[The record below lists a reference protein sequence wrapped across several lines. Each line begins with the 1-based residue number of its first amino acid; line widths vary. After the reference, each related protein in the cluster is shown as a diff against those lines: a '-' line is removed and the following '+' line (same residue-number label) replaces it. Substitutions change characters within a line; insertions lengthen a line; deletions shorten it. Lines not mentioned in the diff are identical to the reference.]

1 MKAVPRARNERT
13 SGNRRTYDRVLIVS
27 EGSKT
32 EPAYFEEIRQEH
44 KLSGTYVVIRSGDG
58 TAPKSVVAY
67 AEKLFKE
74 GDRRNRIAPKAF
86 DAVYAVFDRD
96 DHESYFEALTKME
109 ALDEKLKNDEKKLV
123 RFHAVPSVPCFE
135 LWLLLHFESITAAF
149 HRDEIY
155 KKLAKH
161 WNDYEKGA
169 RGTYANTKAQ
179 LAIATERA
187 GALAQANSPFDGK
200 LPYTGVSALVS
211 ELRSFGTTK

>member
-32 EPAYFEEIRQEH
+32 EPQYFEEIRKEH
-44 KLSGTYVVIRSGDG
+44 KLSGTHVRILPSEGS
-58 TAPKSVVAY
+58 APKSVVAY

-96 DHESYFEALTKME
+96 DHDSYFDALTKMK

-123 RFHAVPSVPCFE
+123 RFRAVPSVPCFE
-135 LWLLLHFESITAAF
+135 LWLLLHFESITAVF
-149 HRDEIY
+149 HRDQIY
-155 KKLAKH
+155 KKLAKY

-169 RGTYANTKAQ
+169 PGTYASTKA
-179 LAIATERA
+179 LLDLATERA
-187 GALAQANSPFDGK
+187 DALAQANSPFDGK

-211 ELRSFGTTK
+211 ELRSFGK